1 MKEMSPIEN
10 SLRSWIPRRPSERVR
25 TRLFGRPSL
34 APVPVTRPRVVWPW
48 LAPATAALF
57 MSVMLVSQSRYGLT
71 TLTAT
76 ASGPDV
82 TATLLA
88 TPHVASALYAELP
101 RSDRNAWSKATFE
114 WTNRSQS
121 LTTPPGNLENQAFV
135 PATP

>member
-1 MKEMSPIEN
+1 MVGPGDC
-10 SLRSWIPRRPSERVR
+10 R
-25 TRLFGRPSL
+25 
-34 APVPVTRPRVVWPW
+34 
-48 LAPATAALF
+48 LF

-101 RSDRNAWSKATFE
+101 AAI
-114 WTNRSQS
+114 
-121 LTTPPGNLENQAFV
+121 
-135 PATP
+135 ATPGPKPL